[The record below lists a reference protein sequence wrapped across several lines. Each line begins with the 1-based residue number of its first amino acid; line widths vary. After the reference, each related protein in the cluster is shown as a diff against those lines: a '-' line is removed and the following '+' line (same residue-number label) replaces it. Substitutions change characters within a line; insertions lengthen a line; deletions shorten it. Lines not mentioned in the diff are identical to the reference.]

1 MIGSFIHELIY
12 LLFLEYQCGN
22 YDSDDCKAEYG
33 NAINNGNLEYFY
45 HRCATE
51 GGSQP
56 LRKRCSLCC
65 SDDEPSKYGYEGTTL
80 HETLTFCIR

>member
-1 MIGSFIHELIY
+1 MSWFVCF
-12 LLFLEYQCGN
+12 FLEYQCGN

-80 HETLTFCIR
+80 HETLKFFIR